1 MAFPAFG
8 LNTEIYSRMTQEALK
23 SSCWF
28 TNDEASKNK
37 EAEWKSIPY
46 KKNIPYFSIKKVW
59 LHRYLQLLLLTLY
72 HESSCMISLI
82 TQLHLFLI

>member
-8 LNTEIYSRMTQEALK
+8 LNTEIYSRMTQEALI

-46 KKNIPYFSIKKVW
+46 KKIYLIFPSKKVD
-59 LHRYLQLLLLTLY
+59 YIDIY
-72 HESSCMISLI
+72 N
-82 TQLHLFLI
+82 